1 MVVPTPVVT
10 ESEIDGIPTFSVDG
24 PRPFTAALEFR
35 VGLYDERLPERGITH
50 LVEHLAL
57 YSHRET
63 EIAFNG
69 SVGPHLTK
77 FWAQGH
83 PDEVGAFLRD
93 VATSIHELPFDRLM
107 IEAEI
112 LQREEAMM
120 GSTHVDRI
128 LTSYFGPF
136 GPGAASAWQFGLDW
150 LGPEEITSWAT
161 RHFTADNAALVIIGE
176 SPDSWGI
183 ELPVGQPVYY
193 ELPERVRA
201 APESPT
207 LLYVQEHGVTWGTLM
222 RDRKGMV
229 EPELTIALEIVSK
242 RLEDRLRHD
251 LGRTYSVVR
260 GWQRLDEDHL
270 MAFHGFDA
278 DPEYSRE
285 AALEHQ
291 RVLQE
296 FIASGPSQEEID
308 RYVRIQA
315 KGIEDHPQEIAGH
328 HVADVVEAH
337 LQGWNRT
344 VEYAEW
350 MEACAAATPE
360 AVRARLE
367 EAHRQSFTVADLP
380 PDTLATPKDVIEFAE
395 APMSGVEYRI
405 RKIPWQIEPG
415 YPTAIRFGPDGIS
428 TLWYDGWLLEG
439 IDDIAMV
446 SFKGGLV
453 SIIASHTDIGVE
465 TRRYRKTR
473 FQTSI
478 PWSASATILV
488 LFVVGIILYFVEP
501 WLFLVPWVV
510 AGVIGANNL
519 VHDSSLLKD
528 RTRTVEE
535 VAASFLPK
543 DILLSS
549 RARPDPTATTR
560 I

>member
-10 ESEIDGIPTFSVDG
+10 QSEIDGIPTFSVDG

-35 VGLYDERLPERGITH
+35 VGVYDERLPERGITH

-63 EIAFNG
+63 EIAYNG
-69 SVGPHLTK
+69 SVGPHLTT

-93 VATSIHELPFDRLM
+93 VATSIHELPLDRLM

-112 LQREEAMM
+112 LLREEAMT

-136 GPGAASAWQFGLDW
+136 GPGAASALQFGLDW

-161 RHFTADNAALVIIGE
+161 RHFTADNAALVIVGE
-176 SPDSWGI
+176 SADTWGI
-183 ELPVGQPVYY
+183 ELPAGQPVYY

-207 LLYVQEHGVTWGTLM
+207 LLDVQEHGVTWGALM
-222 RDRKGMV
+222 RDRKGTV
-229 EPELTIALEIVSK
+229 EPELMIALEIVAK

-251 LGRTYSVVR
+251 LGRTYSVFR
-260 GWQRLDEDHL
+260 GWERLDENHL
-270 MAFHGFDA
+270 MASHGFDA
-278 DPEYSRE
+278 NPEYSRE

-291 RVLQE
+291 RILQE

-308 RYVRIQA
+308 RFVRIQA
-315 KGIEDHPQEIAGH
+315 KSIEDHPQEFAGH
-328 HVADVVEAH
+328 RVTAVAEAH

-344 VEYAEW
+344 IEYAEW
-350 MEACAAATPE
+350 KEACAAATPE

-380 PDTLATPKDVIEFAE
+380 LGTLATFNNVTEVSE
-395 APMSGVEYRI
+395 APMRGVEYRI
-405 RKIPWQIEPG
+405 RKTPWRIEAG
-415 YPTAIRFGPDGIS
+415 HPTAIRFGPDGIS
-428 TLWYDGWLLEG
+428 TLWSDGWLLER

-453 SIIASHTDIGVE
+453 SIIASHTEISVE
-465 TRRYRKTR
+465 TRKYRKTR
-473 FQTSI
+473 YQTSI
-478 PWSASATILV
+478 PWSAGAAFLILAIVGVV
-488 LFVVGIILYFVEP
+488 LLFEGT

-510 AGVIGANNL
+510 AGVIGASNV
-519 VHDSSLLKD
+519 VHDSSLLKN

-535 VAASFLPK
+535 VAASFLPE
-543 DILLSS
+543 DVLLPS
-549 RARPDPTATTR
+549 RAAPDPTTTTR

>member
-10 ESEIDGIPTFSVDG
+10 QSEIDGIPAFSVDG

-35 VGLYDERLPERGITH
+35 VGVYDERLPERGITH

-63 EIAFNG
+63 EIGFNG
-69 SVGPHLTK
+69 SVGPHLTT

-93 VATSIHELPFDRLM
+93 VATSIHELPFDRLT
-107 IEAEI
+107 IETEI
-112 LQREEAMM
+112 LQREEAMT

-136 GPGAASAWQFGLDW
+136 GPGAAAARQLGLDW

-161 RHFTADNAALVIIGE
+161 RHFTAGNAALVIIGE

-201 APESPT
+201 APKSPT
-207 LLYVQEHGVTWGTLM
+207 LLDVQEHGVTWATLM
-222 RDRKGMV
+222 RDRKGTV

-251 LGRTYSVVR
+251 LGRTYSVIR

-308 RYVRIQA
+308 RFVRIQA
-315 KGIEDHPQEIAGH
+315 KGIEDHPQDFAGY
-328 HVADVVEAH
+328 HVADVAEAH

-344 VEYAEW
+344 IEYAEW
-350 MEACAAATPE
+350 GEACAAATPE

-380 PDTLATPKDVIEFAE
+380 PGTLATLDDVTEVAE
-395 APMSGVEYRI
+395 APMRGVEYRLW
-405 RKIPWQIEPG
+405 KSPWRIEPG
-415 YPTAIRFGPDGIS
+415 HPGAIRFGPDGIS
-428 TLWYDGWLLEG
+428 TLWSDGWRLER
-439 IDDIAMV
+439 IHDIAMV

-453 SIIASHTDIGVE
+453 SIIASHTDIVVE
-465 TRRYRKTR
+465 ARKYHKRRY
-473 FQTSI
+473 QTSI
-478 PWSASATILV
+478 PWLAGAAVVV
-488 LFVVGIILYFVEP
+488 LAIVGVVLYFAGSR
-501 WLFLVPWVV
+501 LFLVPWVV
-510 AGVIGANNL
+510 AGVIGASNL
-519 VHDSSLLKD
+519 AHDTSLLKD
-528 RTRTVEE
+528 RTRTIEE
-535 VAASFLPK
+535 VAASFLPE
-543 DILLSS
+543 DVLLPS
-549 RARPDPTATTR
+549 RARPDPTTTTR